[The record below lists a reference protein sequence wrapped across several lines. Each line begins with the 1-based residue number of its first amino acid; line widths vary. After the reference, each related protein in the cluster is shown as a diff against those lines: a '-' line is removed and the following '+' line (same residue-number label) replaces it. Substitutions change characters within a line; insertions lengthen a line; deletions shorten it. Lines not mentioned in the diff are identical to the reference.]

1 MTTINEKSSQENQQN
16 LNKEDTNLQDRRSSN
31 SSSNSTISSLG
42 NSTGSDSFGNST
54 KGLVVKTLKYS
65 DEQLAPTTTKKS
77 FIPNLLLGSNV
88 SKINPTSNNNNNIPQ
103 NLHPS
108 LVLDNKWKTNENS
121 CVEKGREFERKNCL
135 IWVSEILKFK
145 VLRN

>member
-1 MTTINEKSSQENQQN
+1 MTTTNEKSSQEKTSQQNQEN
-16 LNKEDTNLQDRRSSN
+16 LNKEDTNSQERRSSN

-42 NSTGSDSFGNST
+42 NSTGSGSFGNST

-88 SKINPTSNNNNNIPQ
+88 SKINPTTNNNNIPQ

-121 CVEKGREFERKNCL
+121 CVEKGGEFERKNF
-135 IWVSEILKFK
+135 S
-145 VLRN
+145 RN